1 MVGMKQL
8 EQLAK
13 QQFGVVSREQ
23 VLQALKH
30 RSSIAWKVKSG
41 ELTRSHEHAYLLR
54 GVPRTWDQRAIE
66 GLFIGGPASAISHR
80 SAAWL
85 HALDGFERPK
95 VIDVSV
101 GMNRPRWREG
111 LKFHRSRLR
120 GESTVIKRGL
130 NVTSVQRTIVDLA
143 GVLAPEALESALDS
157 AHRAHPEFVT
167 WLTAY
172 IKPLKARATP
182 GLTALLEL
190 IELRRDGP
198 TDSALE
204 VKVLRKLRDAG
215 LLAHLKQYEVYD
227 LNGDYVMRLAFCWP
241 PLKVALHVDGFR
253 WHAQR
258 ERFDRDARQRSRLSA
273 LGWRTVT
280 VTFNTFA
287 DGSWLND
294 LLTLLN
300 PQSELAL
307 Q

>member
-1 MVGMKQL
+1 MKQL

-23 VLQALKH
+23 VLKALKH
-30 RSSIAWKVKSG
+30 RSSIAWKVKNG
-41 ELTRSHEHAYLLR
+41 ELTRAHERAYLLR
-54 GVPRTWDQRAIE
+54 GVPRTWEQRATE
-66 GLFIGGPASAISHR
+66 GVFIGGPQSAISHQ

-85 HALDGFERPK
+85 HSLDGFERPK

-101 GMNRPRWREG
+101 GRNRPRPREG
-111 LKFHRSRLR
+111 LAFHRSRI
-120 GESTVIKRGL
+120 GNGSAVIKRGL
-130 NVTSVQRTIVDLA
+130 DVTSVQRTIVDLA
-143 GVLAPEALESALDS
+143 GVLAPEALETALDS
-157 AHRAHPEFVT
+157 AHRKHPEFMT
-167 WLTAY
+167 WLTEY
-172 IKPLKARATP
+172 IKRLSVQATP
-182 GLTALLEL
+182 GLSSLLEL
-190 IELRRDGP
+190 IKLRSDGV

-215 LLAHLKQYEVYD
+215 LLAHLTQYEVYD
-227 LNGDYVMRLAFCWP
+227 LNGDYVMRLDFCWP
-241 PLKVALHVDGFR
+241 HLKVALHVDGFR
-253 WHAQR
+253 WHSQR

-294 LLTLLN
+294 LRALLN

>member
-23 VLQALKH
+23 VLQAAKH
-30 RSSIAWKVKSG
+30 RSSIAWRAKRG
-41 ELTRSHEHAYLLR
+41 ELSRAHERAYLFR
-54 GVPRTWDQRAIE
+54 GVPRSWEQRATE
-66 GLFIGGPASAISHR
+66 GLFIGGPESTISHR

-85 HALDGFERPK
+85 HSLDGFERPK
-95 VIDVSV
+95 VIDLSV
-101 GMNRPRWREG
+101 GMNRPRPREG
-111 LKFHRSRLR
+111 LMFHRSRV
-120 GESTVIKRGL
+120 GNESTVIKRGM

-143 GVLAPEALESALDS
+143 GVLAPGALEMALDS
-157 AHRAHPEFVT
+157 AHRAYPEFVT
-167 WLTAY
+167 WLTEY
-172 IKPLKARATP
+172 IKRLSVQATP
-182 GLTALLEL
+182 GLSGLLEL
-190 IELRRDGP
+190 LKLRGNGV

-215 LLAHLKQYEVYD
+215 LLAHLTQYAVYD
-227 LNGDYVMRLAFCWP
+227 LNGDSVMRLDFCWP
-241 PLKVALHVDGFR
+241 HLKVALHVDGFR
-253 WHAQR
+253 WHSQR

-294 LLTLLN
+294 LRMLLN
-300 PQSELAL
+300 PQTELAL